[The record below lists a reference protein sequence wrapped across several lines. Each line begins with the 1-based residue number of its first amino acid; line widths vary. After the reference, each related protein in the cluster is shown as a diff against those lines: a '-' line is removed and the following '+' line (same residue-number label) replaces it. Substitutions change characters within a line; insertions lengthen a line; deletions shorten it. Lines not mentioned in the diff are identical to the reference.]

1 MKERHNRVYLGGNS
15 CEVRAF
21 MPVTQEKP
29 PLDLSFF
36 ELVHNTRT
44 RGKAL
49 LHSLVELLVS

>member
-1 MKERHNRVYLGGNS
+1 MKERHNRFCLRVNS
-15 CEVRAF
+15 CEIRAF
-21 MPVTQEKP
+21 MPVTQEKL
-29 PLDLSFF
+29 PLYLSFF